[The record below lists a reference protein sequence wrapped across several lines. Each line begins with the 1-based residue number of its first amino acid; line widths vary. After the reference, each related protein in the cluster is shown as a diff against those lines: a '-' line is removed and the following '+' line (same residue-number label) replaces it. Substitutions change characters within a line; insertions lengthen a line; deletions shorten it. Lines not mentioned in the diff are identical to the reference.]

1 MCTFT
6 LADWASIATIFG
18 AVTVPVTII
27 IYIVDRNLGR
37 KKERKQQAAERERK
51 EMETFNNL
59 GAEWRDY
66 LKLCLEYPELNVTDK
81 HSPVNN
87 PGDESTAAKRKI
99 MYELLMSMFESAFLQ
114 YNYHT
119 NEIKT
124 KQWIGWKN
132 YLEDWLDNDLF
143 FEYCERII
151 AGKYYSVDFCNYL
164 DKLMKKI
171 RPGAAHENG
180 KGKKP

>member
-1 MCTFT
+1 MCT
-6 LADWASIATIFG
+6 LAEWASIATIFG
-18 AVTVPVTII
+18 AVTVPVTIG
-27 IYIVDRNLGR
+27 IYIIDRNLGR
-37 KKERKQQAAERERK
+37 KKERKQQAADRERK

-59 GAEWRDY
+59 GTEWRDY
-66 LKLCLEYPELNVTDK
+66 LKLCLEYPELNVSDK
-81 HSPVNN
+81 HSPVNKHED
-87 PGDESTAAKRKI
+87 GSIEAKRKI

-119 NEIKT
+119 NEIKE

-132 YLEDWLDNDLF
+132 YLKDWLANDLF

-164 DKLMKKI
+164 AKLMNKI
-171 RPGAAHENG
+171 KPSDTDENG
-180 KGKKP
+180 KEKKPE